1 MLSPD
6 ELAIIFS
13 YLTPQHN
20 IKNLNLVC
28 KSWYEVSSVK
38 EGHDSLLWKHWYNCA
53 LVYYASRTMKNY
65 RRKWLLKRAKKESK
79 RNYRILLEN
88 LIIACEN
95 MITQKSKHKFSRIP
109 ITDLPGKEYPYFN
122 SSDLEKQLKLYKQ
135 LFSRNK
141 QELEELLKR
150 DKTFFNRYII
160 MLAKQHAVPKPI
172 FEAYVELALQHDIPM
187 YPNPLAEKHN
197 KLPTIATASLVEY
210 LLPTQIL
217 IFYGKFELAM
227 LLHEKYGIPLTLKLG
242 DNSPLSSQAVLLNTE
257 GWISRRANRV
267 KFTVQQYVDMLSV
280 LIEKEGILPVYDI
293 SHNQPIFCTTALHF
307 LVDCFNHEKAVPIMK
322 VYLDRGADVNKK
334 DATGRTPLELLYHHC
349 SLANMYNSEYVY
361 LTIKRDRIGVATKQF
376 VNDLLYPVLVLFQ
389 ERNAE
394 MTEDLKHKFEQQKQ
408 RFAVYQETPNK
419 NCLIS

>member
-1 MLSPD
+1 
-6 ELAIIFS
+6 
-13 YLTPQHN
+13 
-20 IKNLNLVC
+20 
-28 KSWYEVSSVK
+28 
-38 EGHDSLLWKHWYNCA
+38 
-53 LVYYASRTMKNY
+53 MKNY
-65 RRKWLLKRAKKESK
+65 RRKWLLKKANKESK
-79 RNYRILLEN
+79 RNYRVLLEN

-95 MITQKSKHKFSRIP
+95 MITQKSKLKFSRIP
-109 ITDLPGKEYPYFN
+109 ITDLPGKEYPYLN
-122 SSDLEKQLKLYKQ
+122 SSELEKQLKLYEQ

-141 QELEELLKR
+141 QELQELLKL

-160 MLAKQHAVPKPI
+160 MLAKQYVVPKHI

-217 IFYGKFELAM
+217 TFYGKFELAM
-227 LLHEKYGIPLTLKLG
+227 LLHEKYGVPLTLQLG
-242 DNSPLSSQAVLLNTE
+242 NDAPLSSQAVLLNTE

-267 KFTVQQYVDMLSV
+267 KFTVKQYVDMLSV

-307 LVDCFNHEKAVPIMK
+307 LVDRFNHEKAVPIMK
-322 VYLDRGADVNKK
+322 VYLDRGADINEK
-334 DATGRTPLELLYHHC
+334 DATGRTPIELLYRHC

-389 ERNAE
+389 EHNAE
-394 MTEDLKHKFEQQKQ
+394 MTEDLKRKFEQQKQ
-408 RFAVYQETPNK
+408 RFEVYQEMPNK